1 MGWTGRIGWMGSMF
15 FPSWLSRLSC
25 LSCLFLLA
33 ACSRVPRAASVRV
46 VTFNKDIAPILYDNC
61 ATCHRPIEGLRA
73 ASGDPICFAGAP
85 FSVLEYRDV
94 SRHAKEI
101 AAAVASRRMPPWL
114 PADGYG
120 EFADTRRLRDD
131 QIALLRQWAEQ
142 GAPEGDPAAT
152 PALPELPKGWQLGQ
166 PDLVV
171 QAPRAFTVPAGGGDL
186 FRNFAIPVP
195 LENTRYVRAVEL
207 RADNPRMLHHASI
220 GVDRLRVSRKL
231 DGRDGQPGFA
241 AMPDDE
247 VRNVF
252 GWSPGKAPY
261 MEPADRAWP
270 LDKGSDLVVQMH
282 LLPTGKPE
290 PVQPVLGLFLSDTPP
305 AHEPLLI
312 RLESKSI
319 DIPAGDSSY
328 VVEDSYTLP
337 ADVDVTS
344 IYPHAH
350 YLAKDMQAK
359 AILPDGSTKW
369 LLWIKSW
376 DFRWQDQYRYAS
388 PVALP
393 AGTKLSMRFTYD
405 NSSANPHNPHRPPE
419 QVKWGP
425 KSSDEMG
432 ALWIEVQPRRTE
444 DVAVLMRD
452 YYERSLKADIA
463 GAEMQVRTSP
473 RDPLAHN
480 YLATKYLQAERVG
493 DAVAQL
499 NEALRLNPRD
509 AEAHS
514 NLASAYQATGR
525 LPDAVR
531 EARLAVAIKP
541 SDDRVHFN
549 LASAL
554 NAAGAS
560 TEAVDEFARAAAL
573 NPDNADA
580 HFNLGVLLAAR
591 GQLADAVV
599 QLRRAADLDP
609 RNSDARRN
617 LGLALAMTGQLDAGI
632 VEAREAVRLQPQSPA
647 AQKTLQKLLTAK
659 SAGR

>member
-1 MGWTGRIGWMGSMF
+1 MGWTGRIGWMGTMF
-15 FPSWLSRLSC
+15 FPSRLFRLTC
-25 LSCLFLLA
+25 LSCLFFLA
-33 ACSRVPRAASVRV
+33 ACSRAPQSQIRV
-46 VTFNKDIAPILYDNC
+46 VTFNRDIAPILYSNC

-73 ASGDPICFAGAP
+73 DSGDPICFAGAP

-101 AAAVASRRMPPWL
+101 ASATASRRMPPWL
-114 PADGYG
+114 PTEGHGD
-120 EFADTRRLRDD
+120 FAGARRLRDD
-131 QIALLRQWAEQ
+131 QIALLQQWAEQ
-142 GAPEGDPAAT
+142 GAPEGDPAAK
-152 PALPELPKGWQLGQ
+152 PALPELPRGWQLGQ

-186 FRNFAIPVP
+186 FRNFSIAVP
-195 LENTRYVRAVEL
+195 IAATRYVRAVEL

-231 DGRDGQPGFA
+231 DGHDGQPGFA

-247 VRNVF
+247 VQNVF
-252 GWSPGKAPY
+252 GWSPGKAPH
-261 MEPADRAWP
+261 MEPADRAWT

-282 LLPTGKPE
+282 LLPTGKPD

-319 DIPAGDSSY
+319 DIPAGDSNY
-328 VVEDSYTLP
+328 IVEDTYTLP
-337 ADVDVTS
+337 A
-344 IYPHAH
+344 
-350 YLAKDMQAK
+350 
-359 AILPDGSTKW
+359 
-369 LLWIKSW
+369 
-376 DFRWQDQYRYAS
+376 
-388 PVALP
+388 
-393 AGTKLSMRFTYD
+393 GTRLSMRFTYD
-405 NSSANPHNPHRPPE
+405 NSKGKSR
-419 QVKWGP
+419 VKWGP

-432 ALWIEVQPRRTE
+432 ALWIEVQPRRRE
-444 DVAVLMRD
+444 DIAVLMRD
-452 YYERSLKADIA
+452 YYERSVAADIA

-480 YLATKYLQAERVG
+480 LLATKYLQARRVD

-499 NEALRLNPRD
+499 GEALRLNPRD

-514 NLASAYQATGR
+514 NLAQALQTQGK

-531 EARLAVAIKP
+531 EARLAASLKP

-560 TEAVDEFARAAAL
+560 TEAIDEFAR
-573 NPDNADA
+573 
-580 HFNLGVLLAAR
+580 
-591 GQLADAVV
+591 
-599 QLRRAADLDP
+599 
-609 RNSDARRN
+609 
-617 LGLALAMTGQLDAGI
+617 
-632 VEAREAVRLQPQSPA
+632 
-647 AQKTLQKLLTAK
+647 
-659 SAGR
+659 